1 MDTRPSTPV
10 SFPMGHSGSNFPGAN
25 VCSNPEAFGS
35 RPMAPSMISTQVSA
49 APVCS
54 SSIRRRVRVSIRGR
68 ICSARPIRAG
78 EVVLQETA
86 QLAVVDRAD
95 IFEAFGLA
103 NQPRMLMGTNLLKNR
118 VLSISYGR
126 STRFVQ

>member
-1 MDTRPSTPV
+1 MTGMLDTGS
-10 SFPMGHSGSNFPGAN
+10 GHSGINRLAAGSLGLDIPK
-25 VCSNPEAFGS
+25 PESSVGPYGHGFG
-35 RPMAPSMISTQVSA
+35 IQ
-49 APVCS
+49 
-54 SSIRRRVRVSIRGR
+54 GG
-68 ICSARPIRAG
+68 PIKAG

-126 STRFVQ
+126 STLFVQ